1 MKVIVLVALLG
12 FRALAAADSNGPQIS
27 GPYIHDNLSVFLIHG
42 ASASPTKHYVTLK
55 DAMEAKQVIVHET
68 QNVNN
73 LAIENVSGDTVF
85 IQGGDIVKG
94 GQQDRT
100 LTNDFFLPA
109 KSGKLSIA
117 AFCVEQGRWTQ
128 RAGEPA
134 KNFSVSSMMAP
145 KAVKEKVTAGGTQQ
159 QVWSEVASVQA
170 SVAAATGS
178 GIGLASRSS
187 LQLTLE
193 DKKVGEKTSGYLKAL
208 SNAAKGPDLVGVVFA
223 INGELNSGDMYSS
236 HELFTTMWPKLLNS
250 SAFEAVRSRKDRPVA
265 ASPSVEAVAA
275 FLNIGEGG
283 QTMRIDNR
291 TNLTRREVGN
301 RVVIEARDGEQWI
314 HRSYLSK

>member
-1 MKVIVLVALLG
+1 
-12 FRALAAADSNGPQIS
+12 
-27 GPYIHDNLSVFLIHG
+27 VFLIHG
-42 ASASPTKHYVTLK
+42 ASAKPATHYVTLK
-55 DAMEAKQVIVHET
+55 DAMEAKKVIVHET

-109 KSGKLSIA
+109 KSGKLSIS

-128 RAGEPA
+128 RADEPV

-159 QVWSEVASVQA
+159 QVWAEVASVQT
-170 SVAAATGS
+170 SVAAATGG

-193 DKKVGEKTSGYLKAL
+193 DKKVGEKTAGYLKAL
-208 SNAAKGPDLVGVVFA
+208 SDAAKGTDLVGVVFA

-250 SAFEAVRSRKDRPVA
+250 SAFEAVRSRKDRPIT
-265 ASPSVEAVAA
+265 ASPSVAAVAA
-275 FLNIGEGG
+275 FLNIGDGG